1 VGEAVGRAVRASMV
15 VGAFVL
21 MAVTLGVYGQ
31 SGNFRL
37 AG

>member
-1 VGEAVGRAVRASMV
+1 V